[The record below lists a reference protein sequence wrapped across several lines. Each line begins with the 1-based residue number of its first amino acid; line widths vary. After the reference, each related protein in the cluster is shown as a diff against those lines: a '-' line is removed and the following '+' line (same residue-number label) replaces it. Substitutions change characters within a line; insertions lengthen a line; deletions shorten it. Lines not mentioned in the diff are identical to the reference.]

1 MLTALIARMK
11 TEIAEEKKRL
21 KAGETPQDAAVNKK
35 IDMKNTSIAAP
46 WRRWSK

>member
-21 KAGETPQDAAVNKK
+21 KAGETPQDG
-35 IDMKNTSIAAP
+35 
-46 WRRWSK
+46 SKSPPQ